1 MWDQSREQVPEQ
13 KSDQEP
19 DDQKYKE
26 YLKWLQD
33 VSFVDF
39 TFHLTGFMD
48 TNNNQNASFLINND
62 VCGGHVVKRES
73 NDDVHRFIKSIVS
86 TASAV

>member
-48 TNNNQNASFLINND
+48 TNNNQNA
-62 VCGGHVVKRES
+62 
-73 NDDVHRFIKSIVS
+73 
-86 TASAV
+86 